1 MNCVRKHLSRFK
13 GGGLARSSTAG
24 QLFSLILSDVV
35 GDPLD
40 VIASGPTA
48 PDPTTFAEALDV
60 VRRYDLLELI
70 PPAVRMRLEYGVAG
84 NLPDTLKQL
93 PPNVHNLIV
102 GNNALALA
110 AAQSRAES
118 LGYRVVNLGSDVE
131 GESSQ
136 LAVSVVELARR
147 VVVDGKPV
155 APPACILVGGETT
168 VRLTPDHGAGGRNTE
183 FALAAVIEIERLG
196 LRHVVVLS
204 GGTDGEDGPTDCA
217 ARSFPALR

>member
-1 MNCVRKHLSRFK
+1 M
-13 GGGLARSSTAG
+13 
-24 QLFSLILSDVV
+24 
-35 GDPLD
+35 
-40 VIASGPTA
+40 
-48 PDPTTFAEALDV
+48 
-60 VRRYDLLELI
+60 
-70 PPAVRMRLEYGVAG
+70 
-84 NLPDTLKQL
+84 PDTLKQL

-136 LAVSVVELARR
+136 LAVSVVELARTL
-147 VVVDGKPV
+147 VVEEKPL

-168 VRLTPDHGAGGRNTE
+168 VRLTPNHGKGGRNTE
-183 FALAAVIEIERLG
+183 FVLATLIEMERIG

-217 ARSFPALR
+217 GAVVSSSTFVAPKKRA